1 MIVHRRRSEEK
12 QFGYRRDGRE
22 ASPYLVAHRR
32 IIDVIRIMYPRT
44 TGERGGRGERENRR
58 GRCVLILACISK
70 GGACTKGT
78 ATTPSRNVR
87 SRQGRPYPSLF
98 LFSQPSISPAT
109 YPRGVPPSPCI
120 AYYSFFV
127 FFFSARVRS
136 ECKCR
141 RNDSRLFVKRKERK
155 KRKRL
160 WKNGTIYKFYQN
172 RSIVVMSFAF
182 YRMCFSR
189 TLRTCHTNVY
199 I

>member
-44 TGERGGRGERENRR
+44 TGERRKGEGGNRR
-58 GRCVLILACISK
+58 GRYVLILACISK

-127 FFFSARVRS
+127 FFFLRSSAKRVQVSSKRFAII
-136 ECKCR
+136 CKE
-141 RNDSRLFVKRKERK
+141 KRKKETQASVEK
-155 KRKRL
+155 WNDL
-160 WKNGTIYKFYQN
+160 
-172 RSIVVMSFAF
+172 
-182 YRMCFSR
+182 
-189 TLRTCHTNVY
+189 
-199 I
+199 